1 MSNNPYDDIYQ
12 NIARIMEQLLREL
25 PDSEHGPI
33 IGVTIIT
40 GGRKQGTEPRREGP
54 LPYELVESGE
64 NVYITA
70 TIPVETRS
78 APYVDIQPAQV
89 RLVMDEQVTAVDLP
103 AKIDVKH
110 SFYQVRHGV
119 IDVICQKIP
128 VDSAQTLF

>member
-1 MSNNPYDDIYQ
+1 MPNNNDDIYQ
-12 NIARIMEQLLREL
+12 NIARILEHLLREL

-33 IGVTIIT
+33 IGVTVIT
-40 GGRKQGTEPRREGP
+40 GGIRQGTEPQEKGP
-54 LPYELVESGE
+54 LSYELVESGE

-70 TIPVETRS
+70 TIPIETRS

-89 RLVMDEQVTAVDLP
+89 RLVMDEQVTPVDLP

-119 IDVICQKIP
+119 IDVICQKVP
-128 VDSAQTLF
+128 VDSAQTVI